1 MKQLTVAVHYE
12 ERRRHYLSQQAKI
25 MLGVHDEVAAMPEED
40 SNESP
45 FSMIL
50 KRSSLAE
57 DLKSMFE
64 SLCDNGVVK
73 LLVNNFILVS
83 FCLPHKIHR
92 QPWASRN
99 LYIEPGRIQR
109 CLERLRPYHGI
120 LLLTDKHSL
129 QEFLPLDGTQSLN
142 RLITVTNPLK
152 SLQTLALEADLNLSQ
167 VFQMVSH
174 LVYWAKATVI
184 FPVCGT
190 NVYVLSPT
198 VVLNSGLNEKF
209 AATFQEKSLS
219 VELSK
224 FSYPVQLRDTRDIL
238 DHPKNQ
244 EEKVQ
249 IVLWLLQHRLI
260 FQQHT
265 YIFFVPPLSRRKKK
279 TSEDVSRIMPILP
292 EDESLAFENR
302 TEMQR
307 ASSISDVASVNSDE
321 SVSIG
326 SNSINAMFSKSPSS
340 EIASDSSQVSE
351 DMRAGNRFNQDGLSH
366 LSKEERECVLN
377 VPAAKS
383 PEDLKL
389 FSRLCSYFNG
399 KHHIE
404 EIMYYENLHRA
415 HLVTLLD
422 KFRDVLI
429 MCQYQDPATALGI
442 R

>member
-1 MKQLTVAVHYE
+1 M
-12 ERRRHYLSQQAKI
+12 
-25 MLGVHDEVAAMPEED
+25 
-40 SNESP
+40 ESP
-45 FSMIL
+45 FSLIL
-50 KRSSLAE
+50 KRSSLAQ
-57 DLKSMFE
+57 DLKFMFD
-64 SLCDNGVVK
+64 SLCDDGVVK
-73 LLVNNFILVS
+73 LLVNKFILVS

-99 LYIEPGRIQR
+99 LSIEPGKIQR
-109 CLERLRPYHGI
+109 CLEMLRPYHGI
-120 LLLTDKHSL
+120 LLLTDKQSV

-190 NVYVLSPT
+190 NIYVLSPA
-198 VVLNSGLNEKF
+198 VVLNSSLNEKF
-209 AATFQEKSLS
+209 TATFQDRSLP

-224 FSYPVQLRDTRDIL
+224 FSDPVQLRDTRDIL
-238 DHPKNQ
+238 DHPKTQ

-249 IVLWLLQHRLI
+249 IVMWLLQHRLI
-260 FQQHT
+260 FQQHI
-265 YIFFVPPLSRRKKK
+265 YVFFVPPLSRRKKK
-279 TSEDVSRIMPILP
+279 TSEDASRVMPILL
-292 EDESLAFENR
+292 EEESLAFENR
-302 TEMQR
+302 SGLQR
-307 ASSISDVASVNSDE
+307 ASSVSDVASVASDE

-326 SNSINAMFSKSPSS
+326 SNSISAMFSKSPSS

-351 DMRAGNRFNQDGLSH
+351 DMKTGNRSYQDGLSS
-366 LSKEERECVLN
+366 LSKEEQECVLS
-377 VPAAKS
+377 VPAAKN
-383 PEDLKL
+383 PDDLKL

-399 KHHIE
+399 KHHLE